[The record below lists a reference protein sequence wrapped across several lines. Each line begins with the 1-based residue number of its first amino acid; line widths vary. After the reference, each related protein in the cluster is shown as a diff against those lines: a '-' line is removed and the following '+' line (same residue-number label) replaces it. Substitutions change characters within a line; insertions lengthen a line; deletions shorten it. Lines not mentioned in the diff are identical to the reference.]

1 VPIYRDGLERYIV
14 MADGLDNSMWAPL
27 LEKAYAKFMGSYEKL
42 DKRGVSTETL
52 RVLANLPGFTY
63 VTNQTAGL
71 WYKVQDAL
79 F

>member
-1 VPIYRDGLERYIV
+1 

-42 DKRGVSTETL
+42 DKKGVSTETL

-63 VTNQTAGL
+63 VTN
-71 WYKVQDAL
+71 
-79 F
+79 